1 MKTAIP
7 ADATL
12 RTLAGTLVRSVDFV
26 RSVLEN
32 MTGYYQDCQV
42 RAACNS
48 DPRRPD
54 YLLEMLFFDQE
65 DGAEV
70 VHRQSVTVFQGK
82 TQKGACSM
90 DDRAERVW
98 SDSAMSFREV
108 QQLLGDLRGVD
119 PKKFKIPG

>member
-12 RTLAGTLVRSVDFV
+12 RTLAETLARPVEFV

-42 RAACNS
+42 RVACNS
-48 DPRRPD
+48 DP
-54 YLLEMLFFDQE
+54 
-65 DGAEV
+65 
-70 VHRQSVTVFQGK
+70 VFQGK
-82 TQKGACSM
+82 TQKGTCSM

-108 QQLLGDLRGVD
+108 QKLLGDLRGVD
-119 PKKFKIPG
+119 SKKFKIPG